1 LSSKDFIMS
10 TKTSTFLVS
19 ALLLVSASA
28 VLAQPVAMEER
39 LLERGAVE
47 DATPQQ
53 KYRTA
58 INEAGGGYKLY
69 LEECASM
76 AAAERTAC
84 RREAKAVYDRDMAA
98 ARQIL
103 RK

>member
-1 LSSKDFIMS
+1 MTNRLSISF
-10 TKTSTFLVS
+10 VS
-19 ALLLVSASA
+19 ALLLASTSA
-28 VLAQPVAMEER
+28 VLSQPVALEER

-47 DATPQQ
+47 DTTPQQ
-53 KYRTA
+53 RYRTA

-69 LEECASM
+69 LVECASM
-76 AAAERTAC
+76 PAAERTAC

>member
-1 LSSKDFIMS
+1 MSEKLS
-10 TKTSTFLVS
+10 
-19 ALLLVSASA
+19 ALLVSAALLTAGASA
-28 VLAQPVAMEER
+28 SAQPAAMEDA
-39 LLERGAVE
+39 LIARGAVA

-58 INEAGGGYKLY
+58 INEAGGGYKVY
-69 LEECASM
+69 LAECASL

-84 RREAKAVYDRDMAA
+84 RREAKALYDRDLAA

-103 RK
+103 RNR

>member
-1 LSSKDFIMS
+1 MTNRLSAFV
-10 TKTSTFLVS
+10 VS
-19 ALLLVSASA
+19 ALMLASASA
-28 VLAQPVAMEER
+28 ALSQPASQEER

-47 DATPQQ
+47 DTTPQQ

-69 LEECASM
+69 LAECASM
-76 AAAERTAC
+76 PASERAAC

>member
-1 LSSKDFIMS
+1 MTRKLP
-10 TKTSTFLVS
+10 TFLIS
-19 ALLLVSASA
+19 AMLLACGSA

-39 LLERGAVE
+39 LLERGAVA
-47 DATPQQ
+47 DSTPQQ

-69 LEECASM
+69 LEDCATK

-98 ARQIL
+98 ARQLL